1 MLNAVELLS
10 NASVQRST
18 CDKEKRL
25 QSLAR
30 RAGDLEIKA
39 MDAGQRDRAYHFMR
53 RMYRLLEVLAS
64 LRAEEEASRG

>member
-1 MLNAVELLS
+1 MQR
-10 NASVQRST
+10 ASVLNPG
-18 CDKEKRL
+18 KEKRL

-53 RMYRLLEVLAS
+53 RMYRLLEVQAVL
-64 LRAEEEASRG
+64 LKEKEASRG

>member
-1 MLNAVELLS
+1 M
-10 NASVQRST
+10 ST
-18 CDKEKRL
+18 TKEKRL

-64 LRAEEEASRG
+64 LREEKESRHA